1 MGGEDFWGDSD
12 RAAAIS
18 AEHSRTSKRLE
29 TFTALEADVEDL
41 DGLVEVLG
49 GDEEDPP
56 TPPPDPA
63 HAG

>member
-41 DGLVEVLG
+41 DGLAQMALE
-49 GDEEDPP
+49 DESLS
-56 TPPPDPA
+56 A
-63 HAG
+63 